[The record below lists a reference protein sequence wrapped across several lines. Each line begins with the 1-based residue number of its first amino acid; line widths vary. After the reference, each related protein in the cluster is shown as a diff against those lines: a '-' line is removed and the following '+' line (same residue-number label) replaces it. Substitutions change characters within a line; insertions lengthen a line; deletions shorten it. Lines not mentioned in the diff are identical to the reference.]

1 MARYQQ
7 GIGTPETLGVQ
18 STYWKDPILPKT
30 TPINYPTVNVGVSN
44 NYGSLSDNYVD
55 TMPSRW
61 TVNPHEVFQWSRKT
75 KQEPSSLTPS
85 TPTGTI
91 PPSTPTGT
99 IPPRQPSTMSI
110 VSAARSRTQRRGAS
124 GATPTEP
131 VDDFLQNIRSASDE
145 PFTPPRAQ
153 FVDEPQNPFPR
164 GSRDL
169 TEFMAPLSTPRI
181 ANPFPR
187 GSVRDLTEFMAPP
200 STSRIA
206 NRSRNSSLI

>member
-30 TPINYPTVNVGVSN
+30 TPINYPTVNVGVGN

-99 IPPRQPSTMSI
+99 IPPRQPSIMSI

-164 GSRDL
+164 GS
-169 TEFMAPLSTPRI
+169 
-181 ANPFPR
+181 
-187 GSVRDLTEFMAPP
+187 VRDLTEFMAPP
-200 STSRIA
+200 STSRTA